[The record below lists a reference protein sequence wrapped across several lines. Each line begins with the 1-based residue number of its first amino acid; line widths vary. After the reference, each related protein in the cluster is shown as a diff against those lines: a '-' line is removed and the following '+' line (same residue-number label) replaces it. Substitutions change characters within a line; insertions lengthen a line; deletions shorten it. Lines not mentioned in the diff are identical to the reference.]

1 MGANRVPWLGAMG
14 CGAKRSNHAIPF
26 RAGANMGP
34 PTGPRGW
41 VPWAAERSAA
51 TTPFPF
57 GRGRTGAPTR
67 FLGETWIACRNL
79 KLMGQ
84 GRTGLGRPLGHHVV
98 AASRP
103 QPTAPGPL
111 DHHVVAAS
119 RPQPTAPG
127 RSAHHVVAASRP
139 QPTAPGGVVRQ
150 LSAAAITGRFGLRWP
165 GFHRQVWR
173 LSRRQRST
181 ITRNSGHQSSRRE
194 QCDTISTARL

>member
-1 MGANRVPWLGAMG
+1 MMESIPFQVEAHMGANRVPWLGAMG

-34 PTGPRGW
+34 
-41 VPWAAERSAA
+41 
-51 TTPFPF
+51 
-57 GRGRTGAPTR
+57 PTR